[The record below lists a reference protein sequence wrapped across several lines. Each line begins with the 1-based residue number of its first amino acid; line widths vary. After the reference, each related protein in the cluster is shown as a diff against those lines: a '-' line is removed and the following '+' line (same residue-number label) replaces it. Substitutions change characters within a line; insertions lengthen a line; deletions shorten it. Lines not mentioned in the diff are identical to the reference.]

1 MIDGAWSCFFYGKTY
16 MILTYGDSKRGLV
29 RKANEDA
36 ISMKVDHLFLLADGM
51 GGDTTA
57 DRWRV
62 PWLWKA
68 GDAIFPPFLRRRL
81 FPRRG

>member
-51 GGDTTA
+51 GGYDGGQVA
-57 DRWRV
+57 SSLAVESGGRY
-62 PWLWKA
+62 
-68 GDAIFPPFLRRRL
+68 FPPFLRRRL